1 MPLANDIRHDIYI
14 AHTPDRFAYRC
25 DDDQKYLTRAE
36 CVAKFPR
43 LDSQEGTTL

>member
-1 MPLANDIRHDIYI
+1 MPLANDIRHYIYI
-14 AHTPDRFAYRC
+14 AHTPDSFAYQGSDGR
-25 DDDQKYLTRAE
+25 KYLTRAE